1 MANFDGYS
9 HFRLRAESVFLIFV
23 FVFSF
28 SPEKAPIFGRKLFLK
43 IMSKNTHSQLI
54 VGRSSNAI
62 RASTA
67 VFVAT

>member
-1 MANFDGYS
+1 MAIFDGYS

-23 FVFSF
+23 FFSF
-28 SPEKAPIFGRKLFLK
+28 SPEKPPIFGRKLFLK

-54 VGRSSNAI
+54 VGCSSNAI
-62 RASTA
+62 QASTA